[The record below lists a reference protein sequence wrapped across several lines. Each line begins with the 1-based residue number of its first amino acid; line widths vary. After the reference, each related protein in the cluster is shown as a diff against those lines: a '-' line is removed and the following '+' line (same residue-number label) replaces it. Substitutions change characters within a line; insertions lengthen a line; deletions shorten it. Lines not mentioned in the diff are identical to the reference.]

1 MDYDALLDLGTELGY
16 KLVLSGA
23 EIYRVE
29 ESVLRLLTAYGL
41 QPQVFALPSCL
52 IVSVNTPSGHPITQ
66 MRRVPPHGTDIE
78 LLERCNELC
87 RRLCREVP
95 PLPEAGGAGE
105 KAGAGPQGLPDPDPA
120 AGLCGRRGFF
130 TAFYGGTLL
139 DTLCGGLCGLA
150 VGLWM
155 LWASPRLR
163 FNNLF
168 QTLIGAAIASLLALI
183 LVHMGIGRPAGGYHH
198 RDLDGAGAG
207 DGPDQRHAGD
217 HGGRYFLGPEPNG
230 GVDLDCHRHR
240 TGRDGLAGHRKLGR
254 RYGTFGDLLM
264 PSLWAFLACVGFGAG
279 I

>member
-1 MDYDALLDLGTELGY
+1 MEWIMTPCSTWARNWDINWYSA
-16 KLVLSGA
+16 GA

-78 LLERCNELC
+78 LLERCN
-87 RRLCREVP
+87 RAMPPAVP
-95 PLPEAGGAGE
+95 GGPSAAGGGGAGE

-130 TAFYGGTLL
+130 YRVYGGTLL

-183 LVHMGIGRPAGGYHH
+183 LVHMGIGGQLEAI
-198 RDLDGAGAG
+198 
-207 DGPDQRHAGD
+207 
-217 HGGRYFLGPEPNG
+217 
-230 GVDLDCHRHR
+230 
-240 TGRDGLAGHRKLGR
+240 TI
-254 RYGTFGDLLM
+254 GTLM
-264 PSLWAFLACVGFGAG
+264 VLVPGWP
-279 I
+279 